1 MFIDIREKLFNINLL
16 IALALVA
23 STFTQLRFPGVP
35 VGFSDVLF
43 LLYIGYSFLAILYTY
58 NSGYSYS
65 TLQPTRATLLPVVIF
80 FLVFVFLMVAGT
92 LFSEITQVSTGLSPY
107 HNLFAFFY
115 LAILFLFIFIRGDID
130 VGLTARYTTLI
141 LALSVSI
148 TVVISLFT
156 RDFIGVDFYYL
167 WTDRLML
174 LTRSPNHLADFIAPL
189 PFLLLYFLFKTKTK
203 TKTKTFQGLIVVL
216 VVLVLLAGVMSQSK
230 ATLLA
235 WAIAILFLLFKLIS
249 SSAYTRYI
257 MGFFTILLLLILIF
271 FIFQNE
277 FSSLLFHGTKNILDS
292 ASNTDLPT
300 VVKINR
306 GIVYDIH
313 IRVGLIY
320 NAIELANLSP
330 IFGYG
335 AGASTGITE
344 PFLGR
349 EAHNNIADILM
360 ISGYFGLLTYLLV
373 MFFVVIQIVNSKK
386 DLLLAAFIVIIIVSL
401 FHFQLRQPLF
411 WFYLIFILH
420 ESTPATIENNLVQ
433 IYK

>member
-1 MFIDIREKLFNINLL
+1 MFVDIRKKIEKLFDVNLL

-43 LLYIGYSFLAILYTY
+43 LSYIGYSFLAIVYTY

-65 TLQPTRATLLPVVIF
+65 VLQPTRATLLPVVMF
-80 FLVFVFLMVAGT
+80 FLAFVFLMVAGT
-92 LFSEITQVSTGLSPY
+92 LFSTITQVNTGLLPY

-130 VGLTARYTTLI
+130 ISLTARYTAI
-141 LALSVSI
+141 VLALVVSI
-148 TVVISLFT
+148 MVVTSLFT
-156 RDFIGVDFYYL
+156 RDVIGIDLYYL

-174 LTRSPNHLADFIAPL
+174 LTKSPNHLADFIAPL
-189 PFLLLYFLFKTKTK
+189 PFLLLYFLFNGKSKVS
-203 TKTKTFQGLIVVL
+203 QGLIVIL
-216 VVLVLLAGVMSQSK
+216 VILVLLAGVMSQSK

-235 WAIAILFLLFKLIS
+235 WIVAMSFLLFKVIS

-257 MGFFTILLLLILIF
+257 VGFITILLLLIF

-277 FSSLLFHGTKNILDS
+277 FNNLFFHGAKNILDS
-292 ASNTDLPT
+292 GSSLPLN
-300 VVKINR
+300 K
-306 GIVYDIH
+306 GILYDIH
-313 IRVGLIY
+313 IRTGLIY

-335 AGASTGITE
+335 AGASTGITG

-360 ISGYFGLLTYLLV
+360 ISGYFGLLAYLLV
-373 MFFVVIQIVNSKK
+373 MFFIAIQIVNSKK
-386 DLLLAAFIVIIIVSL
+386 DLLLAAFIVITLVSL
-401 FHFQLRQPLF
+401 YHFQLRQPLF
-411 WFYLIFILH
+411 WFYLIFILY
-420 ESTPATIENNLVQ
+420 EASAVITANKLVQ
-433 IYK
+433 IAK

>member
-1 MFIDIREKLFNINLL
+1 MFIDIRKKIEKLFNVNLL
-16 IALALVA
+16 IALAIVA

-58 NSGYSYS
+58 NSGYSHS
-65 TLQPTRATLLPVVIF
+65 ILQPTRATLLPVAMF

-92 LFSEITQVSTGLSPY
+92 LFSEITQVNTGLSPY

-130 VGLTARYTTLI
+130 ISLTARYTAI
-141 LALSVSI
+141 VLALVVSI
-148 TVVISLFT
+148 MVVISFFT
-156 RDFIGVDFYYL
+156 RDFIGIDLYYL

-174 LTRSPNHLADFIAPL
+174 LTKSPNHLADFIAPL
-189 PFLLLYFLFKTKTK
+189 PFLLLYFLFDSKSKA
-203 TKTKTFQGLIVVL
+203 FQGLMVIL
-216 VVLVLLAGVMSQSK
+216 IILVLLAGVMSQSK

-235 WAIAILFLLFKLIS
+235 WIVAMSFLLFKLIS

-257 MGFFTILLLLILIF
+257 VGFVTILLLLIF

-277 FSSLLFHGTKNILDS
+277 FNSLFFHGTKNILDS
-292 ASNTDLPT
+292 GSNLHL
-300 VVKINR
+300 NR
-306 GIVYDIH
+306 GILYDIH
-313 IRVGLIY
+313 IRTGLIY

-335 AGASTGITE
+335 AGASTGVTE

-360 ISGYFGLLTYLLV
+360 ISGYFGLLAYLLV
-373 MFFVVIQIVNSKK
+373 MFFIAIQIVNSKK
-386 DLLLAAFIVIIIVSL
+386 DLLLAAFIVITLVSL
-401 FHFQLRQPLF
+401 YHFQLRQPLF
-411 WFYLIFILH
+411 WFYLIFILY
-420 ESTPATIENNLVQ
+420 EASAVISANKSVQ
-433 IYK
+433 ISR